1 MQFYQF
7 LLQYVGNNAK
17 GRISKRGMQ
26 ENKARIIFQ
35 KLTGAKNV
43 MIVKNVKNVLIV
55 SRTRFTVNPHSIAA

>member
-1 MQFYQF
+1 
-7 LLQYVGNNAK
+7 
-17 GRISKRGMQ
+17 MQ

-43 MIVKNVKNVLIV
+43 MIVKNVKNVLIM